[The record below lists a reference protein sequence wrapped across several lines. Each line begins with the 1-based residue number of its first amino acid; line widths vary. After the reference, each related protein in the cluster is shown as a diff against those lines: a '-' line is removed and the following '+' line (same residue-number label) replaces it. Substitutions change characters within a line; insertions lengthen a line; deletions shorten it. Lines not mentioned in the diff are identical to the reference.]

1 MGTLLV
7 RARLIL
13 VPAIAVIAL
22 MVLQPA
28 SAPAGSISPDQAL
41 ALGRQAYSGLTHWVP
56 PMSATKCRN
65 GHAGVYPCK
74 NVDLMSFLPLAS
86 IGGGQANDVWGW
98 IDPTTG
104 RQYAIMGRSNGT
116 SFVDIT
122 DPANPVYL
130 GDLPTE
136 TIATPWRDV
145 ETYRH
150 FLYVV
155 ADQSGPHGMQ
165 VFDLHQLRNVQ
176 NPPVTFDE
184 TAHYTGFGPSHT
196 IAIDQATGF
205 AYANGSDTCSGGLH
219 MVDIHR
225 PLKPKFA
232 GCYSDDGY
240 THDVQCVVYN
250 GPDASYVGREICL
263 ASNVDTLTIVD
274 VTNKS
279 APKLVSRTPYD
290 GQGFTHQGRLMDGD
304 ATFVVD
310 DELDEIDFG
319 HGSWTRFFDVSNL
332 DAPIVDHVYKS
343 KNTAIDHNLFIRDG
357 TIYESNYRSG
367 LRIIAPPGTQLGF
380 FDVYPAD
387 DMPQFA
393 GTWSNYPYFRGGIVA
408 VSSIGEGLFIL
419 RPRVP

>member
-1 MGTLLV
+1 
-7 RARLIL
+7 
-13 VPAIAVIAL
+13 
-22 MVLQPA
+22 
-28 SAPAGSISPDQAL
+28 
-41 ALGRQAYSGLTHWVP
+41 
-56 PMSATKCRN
+56 
-65 GHAGVYPCK
+65 
-74 NVDLMSFLPLAS
+74 
-86 IGGGQANDVWGW
+86 
-98 IDPTTG
+98 
-104 RQYAIMGRSNGT
+104 
-116 SFVDIT
+116 
-122 DPANPVYL
+122 
-130 GDLPTE
+130 
-136 TIATPWRDV
+136 
-145 ETYRH
+145 
-150 FLYVV
+150 
-155 ADQSGPHGMQ
+155 
-165 VFDLHQLRNVQ
+165 
-176 NPPVTFDE
+176 
-184 TAHYTGFGPSHT
+184 
-196 IAIDQATGF
+196 
-205 AYANGSDTCSGGLH
+205 

-393 GTWSNYPYFRGGIVA
+393 GTWSNYPYFHGGIVA